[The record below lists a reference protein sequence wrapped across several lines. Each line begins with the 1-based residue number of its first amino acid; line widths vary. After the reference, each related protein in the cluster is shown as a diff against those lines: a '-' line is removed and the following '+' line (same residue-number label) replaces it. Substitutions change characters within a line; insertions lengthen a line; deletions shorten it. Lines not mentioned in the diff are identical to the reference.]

1 MRAMVNF
8 SLFNTN
14 EVSNSAQHGV
24 KSLRFAPAGD
34 SGAILV
40 LSAHW

>member
-8 SLFNTN
+8 SLLNTN
-14 EVSNSAQHGV
+14 EVSNSAH
-24 KSLRFAPAGD
+24 FAPAGD